1 MEENAR
7 TETETEFWRRK
18 ALERALEIG
27 RLREEI
33 ARLHEQ
39 EEEEDEETD

>member
-1 MEENAR
+1 MTENAR
-7 TETETEFWRRK
+7 TETELEFWRRK
-18 ALERALEIG
+18 AQERALEIG

-39 EEEEDEETD
+39 EGDEDEETD